1 MITKNHSNTNLKPVT
16 IYTDGGCNP
25 NPGPGGWAAI
35 LLYPDQ
41 PPQELVGSESQ
52 TTNNQME
59 LRAAI
64 EALKALPGPHQV
76 DLYTDS
82 QYLRQGITEWL
93 PVWEQRN
100 WQTSQKTDV
109 KNQGL
114 WQELASLLHNQRV
127 TWHWTKGHAGDKWNE
142 RADQLARSVIP
153 QATLPLEDKQAMHM
167 FTAASYLG
175 KTKKGGWSVLLR
187 YRESEKTLTGTES
200 DTSSNRLHL
209 LAAIEGLKALKKSL
223 PIHLYTTSDYLK
235 DGATRWTK
243 QWQARDWKTKDGKP
257 VSHRELWETLA
268 KLSNSYAVHWHVVSK
283 DDLPPEM
290 LRAKKL
296 AVEAAQSSA

>member
-41 PPQELVGSESQ
+41 PPQELVGAESQ

-93 PVWEQRN
+93 PVWEERD

-109 KNQGL
+109 KNQDL
-114 WQELASLLHNQRV
+114 WQELAALLHNHRI

-153 QATLPLEDKQAMHM
+153 QATLPLDDKQAMHI

-268 KLSNSYAVHWHVVSK
+268 KLSNAYPVHWHVVSK
-283 DDLPPEM
+283 DNLPPEM
-290 LRAKKL
+290 VRAKKL

>member
-1 MITKNHSNTNLKPVT
+1 MINKNHSNANLKPVT

-93 PVWEQRN
+93 PVWEQRD
-100 WQTSQKTDV
+100 WQTSQKTEV
-109 KNQGL
+109 KNQEL
-114 WQELASLLHNQRV
+114 WQALASLLHNHQV
-127 TWHWTKGHAGDKWNE
+127 IWHWTKGHAGDKWNE

-153 QATLPLEDKQAMHM
+153 QVTLPLDDKQAIHV
-167 FTAASYLG
+167 FTAVSYLG

-187 YRESEKTLTGTES
+187 YRGSEKTLTGTES

-243 QWQARDWKTKDGKP
+243 QWQARDWKTKEGKP

-268 KLSNSYAVHWHVVSK
+268 KLNNSYSVHWHVVSK
-283 DDLPPEM
+283 DNLPPEM
-290 LRAKKL
+290 VRAKKL